1 MSSFDFNA
9 FKKYPT
15 PSGRAHHRGA
25 VTDVRDLATQLSTT
39 GLAYSSSSSG
49 GLDADGAAPSAG
61 RGAVRGRRE
70 REGTCLRRT
79 RPEAVVSKR
88 GEGGTDL
95 PVTSN
100 YFELIAKPNWRLLQY
115 RVDMKP
121 EVGHTGVRKAL
132 LYAHKEKLPK
142 FIFDGTMIFAVER
155 FTDDDRP
162 LVLLTRRESD
172 RAEVEIKIRLVGEV
186 QPTDYHYLQF
196 FNIVLRQVGGLISIT
211 GFLCFGPR
219 SDPWPRRWRT

>member
-1 MSSFDFNA
+1 MSSFDFHA

-49 GLDADGAAPSAG
+49 GLDADGAASSAG

-70 REGTCLRRT
+70 REETFLLRT
-79 RPEAVVSKR
+79 RPEDLQNKR
-88 GEGGTDL
+88 GEGGSEIT
-95 PVTSN
+95 VASN

-121 EVGHTGVRKAL
+121 EIDHTGVRKAL

-142 FIFDGTMIFAVER
+142 ILFDGTMLFSTTRLSPDDKPLILVSER
-155 FTDDDRP
+155 STDQ
-162 LVLLTRRESD
+162 TK
-172 RAEVEIKIRLVGEV
+172 VEIKVRLVGEV
-186 QPTDYHYLQF
+186 QPTDYHYMQF
-196 FNIVLRQVGGLISIT
+196 FNIVLRQV
-211 GFLCFGPR
+211 
-219 SDPWPRRWRT
+219 